1 MSSSRLP
8 PAGGGGRLP
17 TSGAGGGGRIPL
29 VSPLVGRGR
38 TALSGGQ
45 QVPGAPQDAQ
55 NNADPLGNNNHPNGA
70 PNNNGAGAVNV
81 EANGNEQ
88 AAARDAPAQNID
100 ADTGPPQNNNA
111 GGRQG
116 AQPPAAVN
124 GAVNNDADGEEF
136 LSVNECPICTLPA
149 YPPTALGEQ
158 SMQAICI
165 PCLAQWAHTSN
176 PHRYGNQRNTF
187 RHPTSSEAFPRDT
200 YHRWMRLLHPQ
211 RMRAIIQER
220 RRLGLDVSHWDPLL
234 TLNSIENS
242 SIRSAKL

>member
-38 TALSGGQ
+38 TASSGGQ

-88 AAARDAPAQNID
+88 AAALDAPAQNID

-176 PHRYGNQRNTF
+176 RGCHIRY
-187 RHPTSSEAFPRDT
+187 PPL
-200 YHRWMRLLHPQ
+200 LLHHHPLDDAGDLDEMTWFIILFMLCHVVNK
-211 RMRAIIQER
+211 RVASCKCLLKSDIHAIFDR
-220 RRLGLDVSHWDPLL
+220 FLGAP
-234 TLNSIENS
+234 
-242 SIRSAKL
+242 